1 MDNIKEVEKLSMLFK
16 NELLNFDI
24 NNFDES
30 ENFCEEFKFKRM
42 DFFNENKNTLIEK
55 IEEIKTQNLSAKCEV
70 DFQFNNITKFVS
82 DTCSNMAW
90 NSKKC
95 FVLSAPIDLIKKIL
109 DNSKLYVYYFE
120 KESYRENVCRVYTK
134 KEENGGEFIMEI

>member
-30 ENFCEEFKFKRM
+30 ENFCEEFKFKIM
-42 DFFNENKNTLIEK
+42 DFFNENKNTLIE
-55 IEEIKTQNLSAKCEV
+55 V
-70 DFQFNNITKFVS
+70 DFQFNNITKFMS
-82 DTCSNMAW
+82 DTCSNMDW
-90 NSKKC
+90 NSKKG